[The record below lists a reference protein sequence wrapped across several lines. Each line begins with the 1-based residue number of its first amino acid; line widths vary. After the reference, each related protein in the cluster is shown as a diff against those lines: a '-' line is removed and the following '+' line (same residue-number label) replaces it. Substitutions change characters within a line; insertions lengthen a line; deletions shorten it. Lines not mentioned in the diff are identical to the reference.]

1 MATVR
6 PYGNSDTPNSLV
18 WLVRQWANRDTQAL
32 PDTIIMDAIRYAVD
46 KSYRHLRIPPLEH
59 TVRYTS
65 DMLNAASVA
74 QGNIYQSFTALAV
87 PSDLIEFIQIRG
99 VDAEQRTT
107 RVFNEKSDIR
117 SYWDI
122 NSRHYNQSAFWSRQG
137 DQILLTPAFGA
148 AAVGYYGG
156 FNSPEVCIELFYYRR
171 LPALNAT
178 FGRSVYNWSNALGTV
193 RDPDGDIITYD
204 GTTADTIINARDTN
218 PDGSTGDYTNSWTG
232 IEVPNWFRDENER
245 IALYGALAEC
255 FAYLQEDDQAGKY
268 TQLMMKEIEE
278 LNEEDRIR
286 DSSGGNVQVQYNARG
301 LI

>member
-99 VDAEQRTT
+99 VDAEMRTT

-122 NSRHYNQSAFWSRQG
+122 NNRHYNQSAFWSRQG

-156 FNSPEVCIELFYYRR
+156 FNSPEIAIE
-171 LPALNAT
+171 
-178 FGRSVYNWSNALGTV
+178 
-193 RDPDGDIITYD
+193 
-204 GTTADTIINARDTN
+204 
-218 PDGSTGDYTNSWTG
+218 
-232 IEVPNWFRDENER
+232 
-245 IALYGALAEC
+245 
-255 FAYLQEDDQAGKY
+255 
-268 TQLMMKEIEE
+268 
-278 LNEEDRIR
+278 
-286 DSSGGNVQVQYNARG
+286 
-301 LI
+301 